1 VASHIVSDERLGEP
15 ETNRE
20 LFDRLAQ
27 HGWLSVE
34 LAATT
39 LSYVGYP
46 TDIAVSAGYS
56 T

>member
-1 VASHIVSDERLGEP
+1 VASHIVLDEWLGEP

-20 LFDRLAQ
+20 LFDGLAQ